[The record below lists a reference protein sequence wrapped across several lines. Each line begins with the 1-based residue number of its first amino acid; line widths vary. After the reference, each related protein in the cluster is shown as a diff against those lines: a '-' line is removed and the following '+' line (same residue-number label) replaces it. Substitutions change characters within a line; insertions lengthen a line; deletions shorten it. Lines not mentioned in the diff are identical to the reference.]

1 MKAFFCCLF
10 FVCSFSL
17 SRAESQVNN
26 PYPFTLQNDK
36 GNFGVEV
43 DVKDHSIYL
52 KYHDLF
58 AKYGYEGNGYS
69 WAGMIEH
76 LLRKDAPELL
86 KRLEFLPDEGAFYA
100 YAKTDTDRQ
109 QFIQIISP
117 VFSNLK
123 ALEDLIKSADH
134 SRIDD

>member
-1 MKAFFCCLF
+1 MKAIICCVFCI
-10 FVCSFSL
+10 CSFTL
-17 SRAESQVNN
+17 SRGQGGVPN
-26 PYPFTLQNDK
+26 PYPFTLQNENGK
-36 GNFGVEV
+36 FAVEA
-43 DVKDHSIYL
+43 DVQDRSMHL
-52 KYHDLF
+52 KYYDLF

-86 KRLEFLPDEGAFYA
+86 KKLSFLPDAGAFYA
-100 YAKTDTDRQ
+100 YAKTEADRQ

-123 ALEDLIKSADH
+123 SLEDLIKSADH
-134 SRIDD
+134 TTIDD